1 MSAVVQVYGENNAAD
16 MDNNNTDDSPN
27 EVNLNIKQSKAKQIM
42 EEIKSQKKVLSKGL
56 SQGYISYGGKTV
68 SIPTLSARVEK
79 TLKAEPHYT
88 IKNPKTK
95 QAFMY
100 SSPWAAAK
108 SLGLHKNGSFDHLVH
123 FAAINKGIYLTL
135 EFISY

>member
-1 MSAVVQVYGENNAAD
+1 MSSVVQVYGTNNAAD
-16 MDNNNTDDSPN
+16 VDNNNTDDSIN
-27 EVNLNIKQSKAKQIM
+27 EVNLEIKQAKAK
-42 EEIKSQKKVLSKGL
+42 EIKEESKSKKNVLSKGL

-68 SIPTLSARVEK
+68 IIPKLSPRVEK
-79 TLKAEPHYT
+79 KLKTETHYT

-123 FAAINKGIYLTL
+123 FTAINKGI
-135 EFISY
+135 

>member
-1 MSAVVQVYGENNAAD
+1 MSSVVQVYGNSNAAD
-16 MDNNNTDDSPN
+16 MDSNNTDDSSN
-27 EVNLNIKQSKAKQIM
+27 EVNLKIKQTKAK
-42 EEIKSQKKVLSKGL
+42 EIKEERKSKKKVLSRGL

-68 SIPTLSARVEK
+68 SIPKVSPRVEK
-79 TLKAEPHYT
+79 KLKAEPHYT

-100 SSPWAAAK
+100 SSPWAAVK

-123 FAAINKGIYLTL
+123 FAAINKGI
-135 EFISY
+135 